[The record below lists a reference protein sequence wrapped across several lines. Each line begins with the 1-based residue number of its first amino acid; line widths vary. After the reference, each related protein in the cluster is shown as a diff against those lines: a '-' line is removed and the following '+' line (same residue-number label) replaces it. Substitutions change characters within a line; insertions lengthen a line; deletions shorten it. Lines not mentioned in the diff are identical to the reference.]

1 MKYNRG
7 KLPLQ
12 KYDKKFEFFY
22 TKNLLFY
29 LRAIKKTQLFARLI

>member
-29 LRAIKKTQLFARLI
+29 LRAIKKPNYLRA